1 MRGMLIGVAVL
12 AVAVEL
18 QAELASYWITQGDLK
33 AAEGAFQQAIE
44 LDPNRMDPYVKLGGL
59 YAAAGRYDE
68 ALAKVNDAAKRNPSD
83 VGLLMLE
90 GIIFEQKG
98 EVTKARKSYE
108 KALAINPRLAPAANN
123 LAWIYSEHGGDTLGW
138 ILYKR
143 GVYQRA
149 LSLLRESAE
158 KLPTNP
164 QVQYHV
170 GMAYAQVG
178 DKDNARKALTAATS
192 TTAEFNL
199 DNRACQHMNTQTV
212 FLSAVRARDYVAVAG
227 YKRCMMQEG
236 YTEGGFWKGHPGWR
250 GE

>member
-1 MRGMLIGVAVL
+1 M
-12 AVAVEL
+12 
-18 QAELASYWITQGDLK
+18 
-33 AAEGAFQQAIE
+33 
-44 LDPNRMDPYVKLGGL
+44 DPNLLDPYVKLGGL

-83 VGLLMLE
+83 VGPLMLE

-98 EVTKARKSYE
+98 EIAKARESYE

-123 LAWIYSEHGGDTLGW
+123 LAWIYSEHGGDKEKALQLAQTAKEMAPDDPRISDTLGW

-158 KLPTNP
+158 KLPANP

-178 DKDNARKALTAATS
+178 DRDNARKALTAATS
-192 TTAEFNL
+192 TTVEFFGKDDAKKTL
-199 DNRACQHMNTQTV
+199 AA
-212 FLSAVRARDYVAVAG
+212 L
-227 YKRCMMQEG
+227 K
-236 YTEGGFWKGHPGWR
+236 
-250 GE
+250 